1 MKTAELRV
9 ARPGAADTVAIT
21 LRLIGASHNLDA
33 LVKFWSPK
41 SRSLSAEV
49 KGPRKAVLGYKIAPN
64 RFKTTYRS
72 VP

>member
-21 LRLIGASHNLDA
+21 LQLIGASHNLAA

-41 SRSLSAEV
+41 SRSLSA

-72 VP
+72 VL

>member
-21 LRLIGASHNLDA
+21 LQLIGASHNLAA

-41 SRSLSAEV
+41 SRSLSAKV
-49 KGPRKAVLGYKIAPN
+49 KGPGKDVFGYKIVPN
-64 RFKTTYRS
+64 RFKPTYRS
-72 VP
+72 VL